1 VYTIAVTERGLLSQE
16 KWDEIF
22 TFENLI
28 RPVFIQ

>member
-1 VYTIAVTERGLLSQE
+1 VYDIAVTERQLLSQA

-28 RPVFIQ
+28 RPHFIQ